1 MDFQLAA
8 SPFSPICS
16 QINTIKLNTLI
27 GNALVQT
34 DIHYTKKP
42 SPKYETQ
49 KTNTL
54 NADFFFLLIYQPF
67 GLVLNGDFLKM
78 VLLTYFWDYVLL
90 CSSGYLGTH
99 YEAESILERPTI
111 FIPSREA
118 GIIGMSY
125 PSQLPSF
132 QLMASRDSVE
142 EDDVVWTIS
151 GGLISC
157 LEVENTTF
165 VKYHSP

>member
-78 VLLTYFWDYVLL
+78 VLLTYF
-90 CSSGYLGTH
+90 
-99 YEAESILERPTI
+99 
-111 FIPSREA
+111 
-118 GIIGMSY
+118 
-125 PSQLPSF
+125 
-132 QLMASRDSVE
+132 
-142 EDDVVWTIS
+142 
-151 GGLISC
+151 
-157 LEVENTTF
+157 
-165 VKYHSP
+165 